1 MSRLLLMRHAKSD
14 RTDAEA
20 EAEDFDRP
28 LSERGREGAVRTGRH
43 MTALGLAPQRI
54 LCSTARRA
62 RETLALMLPFFPS
75 DCEIRMTRDLYLA
88 GEDETIDEIRGHGG
102 SAATLL
108 VIGHEPGL
116 THTARALIGA
126 GHPSLIEDLEAK
138 FPTAGLAVI
147 DFPAIRWVDVELKAG
162 KLVAFLRPRTIELV
176 KEIAADEDGD
186 ED

>member
-14 RTDAEA
+14 RSDAEA

-28 LSERGREGAVRTGRH
+28 LVERGREAAPRMGRH
-43 MTALGLAPQRI
+43 MAALGLGPQRI

-62 RETLALMLPFFPS
+62 RETLSLLLPEFAA
-75 DCEIRMTRDLYLA
+75 DAEIRMTRDLYMA
-88 GEDETIDEIRGHGG
+88 DEDETIDTIRGHGG
-102 SAATLL
+102 TAATLL

-116 THTARALIGA
+116 TQTALALIGS

-138 FPTAGLAVI
+138 FPTCGLAVI
-147 DFPAIRWVDVELKAG
+147 DFPAIRWVDVEPKAG

-176 KEIAADEDGD
+176 EEIVADEDV
-186 ED
+186 